1 MIALIEQA
9 CGREAKQRLLPMQPG
24 DVRDTYA
31 DISAI
36 QRDLGFQPTTSI
48 DEGVPRFVEWYRDY
62 HGQD

>member
-9 CGREAKQRLLPMQPG
+9 CGRKALIDLLPMQPG

-36 QRDLGFQPTTSI
+36 ERDLGFQPTTTI
-48 DEGVPRFVEWYRDY
+48 DEGIPRFVEWYRRLSRPD
-62 HGQD
+62 